1 MATNAQS
8 GKLGFFDRLR
18 TGWTLT
24 KDSSS
29 VIRTHPK
36 LLVFPLLAGLSAV
49 FFFGLIFLPLVL
61 TDVLGLGLEYVV
73 LIVLYFV
80 TTFFSTYFSAAL
92 VYAANE
98 AFHDRKPGILDSMSA
113 VNDRLG
119 PIMIWSLI
127 SATVSMIFRGLED
140 TPLSGLVGSLFA
152 FGWSIMTFFIVPV
165 LVFEEVTAK
174 SMFTKSGSTFKET
187 WGETLGAGFGITGI
201 IIGTG
206 LVLVAGAIAI
216 SAPVSAVFPG
226 AGTPVTVV
234 LVALAVVF
242 TYLLSQTIW
251 GVVKTALYVY
261 AREGLTPEQ
270 FDNFDFET
278 LDGRTEPQSTS
289 RTVSDQESGSS
300 VDD

>member
-24 KDSSS
+24 KDSAS

-49 FFFGLIFLPLVL
+49 FFLGLIFLPLVL
-61 TDVLGLGLEYVV
+61 TDVLGLALEYVV
-73 LIVLYFV
+73 LIVLFFV

-98 AFHDRKPGILDSMSA
+98 AFHDREPGIRDSLSA

-119 PIMIWSLI
+119 AIVIWSLI
-127 SATVSMIFRGLED
+127 SATVSIIFRGLED

-165 LVFEEVTAK
+165 LVFEEVTSK
-174 SMFTKSGSTFKET
+174 SMFTKSGSVFKET

-201 IIGTG
+201 IVGTG

-226 AGTPVTVV
+226 AEITVTVV

-251 GVVKTALYVY
+251 GVVKTALYIY
-261 AREGLTPEQ
+261 ANEGVTPEQ

-278 LDGRTEPQSTS
+278 LNGRTEQTS
-289 RTVSDQESGSS
+289 GTVSGRESGTSI
-300 VDD
+300 DD